1 MKSLSE
7 IIYEIPS
14 KRLLQKMRIMQENP
28 AVVVLNDNKRQLDA
42 GKRMKVIT

>member
-14 KRLLQKMRIMQENP
+14 KRLLQKMRIMQKNP
-28 AVVVLNDNKRQLDA
+28 GVVVLNDNKRQLDV
-42 GKRMKVIT
+42 GQRMKVIT

>member
-14 KRLLQKMRIMQENP
+14 KRLLQKMRIMLENP

-42 GKRMKVIT
+42 GRRMKVIT

>member
-14 KRLLQKMRIMQENP
+14 KRLLQKMRIMLKNP

-42 GKRMKVIT
+42 GRRMKVIT